1 MFKSLKELKAG
12 DSGDIVLLIK
22 KIDYAKATNGNT
34 YQKIQVRDRDGNEA
48 TMLNF
53 DQPVSYVTPAVIQA
67 SILCEN
73 YRESVAIKF
82 SSGMPVNADIA
93 LFMPK
98 SRINPKEA
106 WGELVDFMKPLR
118 PGLRKI
124 ASSIICER
132 GKAFYMQPLNP
143 TGAFSRRCGLIEAT
157 LKLTKMAKSAADTLN
172 LDSDLLVSAAMLYYI
187 GKLNTMDAGYNYTKD
202 DLLTGCGIQ
211 AYSMVQM
218 KVRDLIEGDDENIKA
233 SLNQRDIDLLSHILV
248 SRFHGT
254 QTAIAEAV
262 VLRHLDEIVTATDEI
277 QLALEGTAEN
287 SIVINNNSA
296 RNRRLYNPPAFSAE
310 KPETSPET

>member
-12 DSGDIVLLIK
+12 DSGDIVLLLKNIE
-22 KIDYAKATNGNT
+22 YARATNGNT
-34 YQKIQVRDRDGNEA
+34 YQKLQVRDREGNET

-53 DQPVSYVTPAVIQA
+53 DQPVSYAMPAVIQA
-67 SILCEN
+67 SIRCEN

-82 SSGMPVNADIA
+82 SSGLPVNADIG

-98 SRINPKEA
+98 ARINPKDA
-106 WGELVDFMKPLR
+106 WGELVDCMKPLR

-157 LKLTKMAKSAADTLN
+157 LKLVRMAKSAADTLN
-172 LDSDLLVSAAMLYYI
+172 LDSDLIVSAAMLYYV
-187 GKLNTMDAGYNYTKD
+187 GRLNTVDVGYNYTKD

-211 AYSMVQM
+211 AYNMVQM
-218 KVRDLIEGDDENIKA
+218 KVRDLMEGDDETIKA

-262 VLRHLDEIVTATDEI
+262 VLRHLDEIVTSTDEI
-277 QLALEGTAEN
+277 QLALEGTAEG
-287 SIVINNNSA
+287 SIVMNNNSA
-296 RNRRLYNPPAFSAE
+296 RNRRLYNPPAFPVE
-310 KPETSPET
+310 NPKE